1 MKTLEDSRAKE
12 LCKIGEGLFTKK
24 DPWNTLAQEIADY
37 FYPLRSD
44 FTRTL
49 ALGDDFSTD
58 LMDSYPVQARETLGN
73 SINAVL
79 RQGEWFSVKTGI
91 EEIDEDPANARWL
104 EAATKRYRKL
114 VYDRRANFTAAVIE
128 GDHDW
133 VTFGNPVLS
142 VGENSSREHLLF
154 NAWHPRDCAWM
165 LNESGKADHLQ
176 RKMMKSARNLKRMF
190 KDKIHSDIQKAC
202 TQDPSK
208 EFKVRHIV
216 MPTDDLYGDDKKMR
230 KKYAGKPYLSLYV
243 DVEHETILGEGGLPV
258 FTYIVPRY
266 KTLCGI
272 PQAFSPHTINSLPDG
287 RMIQSMARIILEQG
301 EKAVD
306 PPVVAKGEM
315 FRDAVNLYAGGM
327 TYVDMEA
334 DDDIRKL
341 MQTIETGNVAIGMDL
356 KNDVRTLI
364 AEAWLLNKLFL
375 PDTREMTAF
384 ETNARLAEYRR
395 AALPFYGP
403 IESEYN
409 LPLLDAGFTIAINN
423 NAFNF
428 ADAPDGLKEYL
439 NPQGNGGELTF
450 SFESP
455 LNTAEGRANVAA
467 FQESVQIIAAAG
479 EYDKSIPAGYD
490 FKKMTKDA
498 VKGTG
503 APADWELDEDQAKA
517 AEQASAETSSLMQ
530 TAAALREGAAVGT
543 DVANA
548 SVALR
553 EAGIV

>member
-1 MKTLEDSRAKE
+1 
-12 LCKIGEGLFTKK
+12 
-24 DPWNTLAQEIADY
+24 
-37 FYPLRSD
+37 
-44 FTRTL
+44 
-49 ALGDDFSTD
+49 
-58 LMDSYPVQARETLGN
+58 
-73 SINAVL
+73 
-79 RQGEWFSVKTGI
+79 
-91 EEIDEDPANARWL
+91 
-104 EAATKRYRKL
+104 
-114 VYDRRANFTAAVIE
+114 
-128 GDHDW
+128 
-133 VTFGNPVLS
+133 
-142 VGENSSREHLLF
+142 
-154 NAWHPRDCAWM
+154 M
-165 LNESGKADHLQ
+165 LNESGKADVMH
-176 RKMMKSARNLKRMF
+176 RKLSKSARNLKRMF
-190 KDKIHSDIQKAC
+190 KDNVHADIKKAC
-202 TQDPSK
+202 IDDPSK

-230 KKYAGKPYLSLYV
+230 RKYAGKPYLSLYV

-306 PPVVAKGEM
+306 PPVVAKGEI

-327 TYVDMEA
+327 TFVDMQ
-334 DDDIRKL
+334 DNDDIRKL
-341 MQTIETGNVAIGMDL
+341 MQTVETGNVSIGMEM
-356 KNDVRTLI
+356 KQDVRNLL
-364 AEAWLLNKLFL
+364 AEAWLINKLFL
-375 PDTREMTAF
+375 PDAREMTAY
-384 ETNARLAEYRR
+384 ETSVRLAEYRR

-409 LPLLDAGFTIAINN
+409 LPLLDAGFSIAINN

-428 ADAPDGLKEYL
+428 AEAPDGLKAYL
-439 NPQGNGGELTF
+439 NPQGNNGELTF

-479 EYDKSIPAGYD
+479 EYDKSIPTGYD

-498 VKGTG
+498 VMGTG
-503 APADWELDEDQAKA
+503 APADWELDEEKAEA
-517 AEQASAETSSLMQ
+517 AEQASAQTSSLLN
-530 TAAALREGAAVGT
+530 TAQQLREGAGVAA

-553 EAGIV
+553 EAGIA